1 MVARGGTLHMDVQ
14 TVEIALTAFT
24 DPFSSRLKKLAGAQ
38 SCADL
43 DAVAGNVAK
52 PVRTATT
59 TSSARSVINE
69 RSPVTCLSAFFT
81 TKQGIMT
88 MAKFKPKRTG
98 HKTRPKTGS
107 RKSRAQ
113 TPHPNSKQQKILD
126 LLRRSEGVT
135 IAALTKVTG
144 WQEHSVHGF
153 FAGVVRRSS
162 GSALS
167 PRTLTARELIGSS
180 PPNRLS
186 QRAKQWQLKVR
197 YRRGGSAIYRCHY
210 DRDRGQPNSLPRH
223 RDAPPPL
230 AYDLR
235 RDPTQGADQGYAG
248 TNDRLPD
255 PGGCFWWPRWGDQQT
270 PGPVGSGAK
279 AKRTKSAAQARHC
292 PCSRVRGGA
301 AHRDGRSGWLPL
313 AGQDLFEPFLYRAA
327 DHRHEMERSPVLRP
341 SRRRRYG
348 GRANPC
354 QDRSP

>member
-1 MVARGGTLHMDVQ
+1 VVKKAAGADWKITVIGASMVARGGTLHMDVQ

-153 FAGVVRRSS
+153 FAGVVRKK
-162 GSALS
+162 L
-167 PRTLTARELIGSS
+167 
-180 PPNRLS
+180 RLS
-186 QRAKQWQLKVR
+186 LE
-197 YRRGGSAIYRCHY
+197 SANADGTRIYRIV
-210 DRDRGQPNSLPRH
+210 
-223 RDAPPPL
+223 A
-230 AYDLR
+230 
-235 RDPTQGADQGYAG
+235 
-248 TNDRLPD
+248 
-255 PGGCFWWPRWGDQQT
+255 
-270 PGPVGSGAK
+270 AK
-279 AKRTKSAAQARHC
+279 SPKPKGETVAAEGEV
-292 PCSRVRGGA
+292 S
-301 AHRDGRSGWLPL
+301 
-313 AGQDLFEPFLYRAA
+313 
-327 DHRHEMERSPVLRP
+327 
-341 SRRRRYG
+341 
-348 GRANPC
+348 
-354 QDRSP
+354 